1 MLKGKAE
8 PGKNGEDSTPRQTQR
23 SVQDK
28 NQEGIKDVGPHR
40 PCADP
45 EHCQQAYSGLAQPQG
60 VRNKPQRFGSQK
72 GDASEGPGV

>member
-1 MLKGKAE
+1 MLKGKAG

-23 SVQDK
+23 SMQDK
-28 NQEGIKDVGPHR
+28 NQEGVKDVGPHR

-45 EHCQQAYSGLAQPQG
+45 EHCQQAYSGLAQTQG

-72 GDASEGPGV
+72 GDPSEGPGV